1 MNGKDRVRKLRN
13 YMAEKHIDVALLM
26 KPPNQYYI
34 THFKAL
40 LYSRPILSFVTMDK
54 IFIIVP
60 GLEEIHARENADVDE
75 IHVYYEHPE
84 KASTYN
90 SPWGLTEYLLK
101 KVKKAELTIGIEAG
115 FVPVAVAN
123 LLKGLGAQVVDLD
136 PKIIEMRMIK
146 DQGEIDLIKKA
157 GELVSLAVKE
167 TLVNLR
173 KGITEIE
180 VEAIGN
186 STVLKEAARRYP
198 SAEIELMGMT
208 PSGVARTVLP
218 HVFSNVRAFEEK
230 EIIIHSR
237 QLSLNGYRAE
247 CERTCFIGQP
257 SDKQKDV
264 FKVMFEAQ
272 QAAIETIQE
281 GVLCKQVDEAARNI
295 IGKSGLGEYFIHRT
309 GHGIG
314 LEPHEAPYLRY
325 DEELILKEGMVITV
339 EPGIYI
345 PGVGGLRHSDT
356 VIVKPKGG
364 EIVTSSPSKL
374 EEVIF

>member
-1 MNGKDRVRKLRN
+1 MGEKDRVTKLRD
-13 YMAEKHIDVALLM
+13 YMAANHIDVALLM
-26 KPPNQYYI
+26 KPANQHYI
-34 THFKAL
+34 TRFKAL
-40 LYSRPILSFVTMDK
+40 IYSRPILNLITMDK
-54 IFIIVP
+54 VVIIVP
-60 GLEEIHARENADVDE
+60 ELEENHARENANVDE
-75 IHVYYEHPE
+75 IHTYYEHPE

-90 SPWGLTEYLLK
+90 APWGLMEYSLK

-146 DQGEIDLIKKA
+146 DQGEIDLIIKA

-167 TLVNLR
+167 TLANLR

-186 STVLKEAARRYP
+186 QAVFKETARRYP

-208 PSGVARTVLP
+208 PSGVARTILP
-218 HVFSNVRAFEEK
+218 HVFSNLRAFEEK
-230 EIIIHSR
+230 DIIIHSR
-237 QLSLNGYRAE
+237 QLSLNDYRAE
-247 CERTCFIGQP
+247 CERTCFVGEP
-257 SDKQKDV
+257 SHKQKDV
-264 FKVMFEAQ
+264 FNVMFEAQ
-272 QAAIETIQE
+272 QGAIETIRE
-281 GVLCKQVDEAARNI
+281 GVACKQVDEIARNI
-295 IGKSGLGEYFIHRT
+295 IQKAGLGEYFIHRT

-325 DEELILKEGMVITV
+325 DEELLLKDGMVVSV
-339 EPGIYI
+339 EPGVYI
-345 PGVGGLRHSDT
+345 PGLGGFRHSDT
-356 VIVKPKGG
+356 VIVKPEGS
-364 EIVTSSPSKL
+364 EIVTSSPAKL